1 MPCEARVHGV
11 TFDLDGTLVRSAL
24 DFDAI
29 RRELGLP
36 PGEPLLEVLA
46 RLPPDEARH
55 ALAVLERHEEHAAQT
70 AVAVPGIAEL
80 LDRLARAGLRAG
92 VLTRTARR
100 FALASLAR
108 TGLRCDP
115 VLGREDAPPKPDP
128 AGIWQ
133 ICNYWGLRPE
143 QAAMVGDYRFD
154 IEAGRRAGV
163 RTVLYTA
170 GRVPTAEEL
179 SWGADLVLGC
189 FLDAEMLLEWLA

>member
-1 MPCEARVHGV
+1 MACEPCIRGLI
-11 TFDLDGTLVRSAL
+11 FDLDGTLVQSRL
-24 DFDAI
+24 DFEAI

-46 RLPPDEARH
+46 RLPAAEARH
-55 ALAVLERHEEHAAQT
+55 ALAVLERHEERAAHE
-70 AVAVPGIAEL
+70 AVPTPGIAQL
-80 LDRLARAGLRAG
+80 LDQVAGRGLRAG
-92 VLTRTARR
+92 VLTRSARR

-133 ICNYWGLRPE
+133 ICHYWGLPPD
-143 QAAMVGDYRFD
+143 QAAMIGDYRFD

-170 GRVPTAEEL
+170 GRTPTAEEL
-179 SWGADLVLGC
+179 SWGADLVIGC
-189 FLDAEMLLEWLA
+189 FLQPDPLLQWLA

>member
-1 MPCEARVHGV
+1 MPSAVRISGV
-11 TFDLDGTLVRSAL
+11 IFDLDGTLVRSAL

-36 PGEPLLEVLA
+36 PGEPLLEALA
-46 RLPPDEARH
+46 RLPPAEARH
-55 ALAVLERHEEHAAQT
+55 AMAVLERHEERAALT
-70 AVAVPGIAEL
+70 AVAAPGVAEL

-100 FALASLAR
+100 FALATLAR
-108 TGLRCDP
+108 TGLHCDP
-115 VLGREDAPPKPDP
+115 VLGREDAPPKPSP

-143 QAAMVGDYRFD
+143 QAAMVGDYQFD

-170 GRVPTAEEL
+170 GRAPTVEEL
-179 SWGADLVLGC
+179 SWGADLVLDC
-189 FLDAEMLLEWLA
+189 FLEPEKLLDWLA

>member
-1 MPCEARVHGV
+1 MSCEDRVYGLI
-11 TFDLDGTLVRSAL
+11 FDLDGTLVRSAL

-36 PGEPLLEVLA
+36 PGEPLLEALA
-46 RLPPDEARH
+46 RLPPKEAQH
-55 ALAVLERHEEHAAQT
+55 ALAVLERHEERAAQT
-70 AVAVPGIAEL
+70 AVAAPGIAGL
-80 LDRLARAGLRAG
+80 LDRLGGSGLRAG

-115 VLGREDAPPKPDP
+115 VLGREDALPKPDP
-128 AGIWQ
+128 TGIWQ
-133 ICNYWGLRPE
+133 ICDYWGLRPA
-143 QAAMVGDYRFD
+143 QAVMVGDYRFD

-179 SWGADLVLGC
+179 SWGADLVLDS
-189 FLDAEMLLEWLA
+189 FLEAEKLLEWLV